1 MSRSMRRYMRRMQR
15 RLGLWLGAESDWLW
29 AHAATCPRCQR
40 RLQRA
45 GRVELA
51 LSLLRA
57 EPHAV
62 DLAARANV
70 QAIGT
75 LQRSLRNTPQSRA
88 LQRVRP
94 VTFLSWPGWARLQPL
109 AGAVACLLM
118 ILLIRGGL
126 FHSVRTAQRCGRDA
140 MHAYYA
146 QRLGQDLADEIF
158 TA

>member
-1 MSRSMRRYMRRMQR
+1 MSKFMKPYMRRMRR

-29 AHAATCPRCQR
+29 AHVAHCPRCQR

-45 GRVELA
+45 GLVELA
-51 LSLLRA
+51 LSLMRA
-57 EPHAV
+57 EPHAI
-62 DLAARANV
+62 DLTARANA

-75 LQRSLRNTPQSRA
+75 LQRSLRDTPQSRA
-88 LQRVRP
+88 LLRVRP

-109 AGAVACLLM
+109 AGAAACLLM

-126 FHSVRTAQRCGRDA
+126 FHSVKTAQRCGRDA
-140 MHAYYA
+140 MHTYYA

-158 TA
+158 TT